1 MKKHKKGVKAM
12 AKPVSAKTNV
22 FKSNAKKPGPD
33 AMPPKMGGGKQ
44 PGKLGMM
51 PKGMSK
57 LGKRLKGVMI

>member
-1 MKKHKKGVKAM
+1 MKKHKMGVKAK

-44 PGKLGMM
+44 PGNLAM
-51 PKGMSK
+51 KGMSK